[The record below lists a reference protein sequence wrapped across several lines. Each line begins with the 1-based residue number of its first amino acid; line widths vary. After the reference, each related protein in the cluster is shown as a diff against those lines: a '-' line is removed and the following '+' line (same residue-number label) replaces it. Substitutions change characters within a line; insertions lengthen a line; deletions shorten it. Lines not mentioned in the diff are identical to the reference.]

1 MVTVAKKKRKSFKV
15 PMSALWL
22 KNVPVPEGAAQDWT
36 DIGYRGS
43 GSLSLRVTRG
53 GTKTWYFMY
62 RYEGRLRRFKLGNHP
77 SIKLGRARAMA
88 ISQSAEVHG
97 GTDIAALKVGRREAD
112 TVGEL
117 FEKYLAEHAAKNHK
131 DGGEYWQ
138 KVLNKHVTP
147 FWKNLKPHDLK
158 RKDLKRLLRRI
169 DGDVMKNRVIAVV
182 TAVFNWAVEQE
193 EIDSTPFARFKK
205 VFAETSRDRKLSH
218 EEIRKVWKAESA
230 LQVLWRLLLLTG
242 QRVGEVM
249 QIHRSQIDGDLWIIP
264 ASSTKGKREHVVPL
278 SKPARHI
285 IDARLEKSDF
295 VFPKKDDPDTS
306 MVAYSKGWGRML
318 NREKLSGI
326 TPHDCRRTVATL
338 LPRVNGIDQ
347 RRLKALLLN
356 HADGSI
362 TKVYDLYDYL
372 DEKREALDR
381 WADDLLTIA
390 KGKKPKVVKL
400 RTRTNAA

>member
-1 MVTVAKKKRKSFKV
+1 MAKKKRKSFKV
-15 PMSALWL
+15 RMSALWL
-22 KNVPVPEGAAQDWT
+22 NNLAVPERAAQDWT

-43 GSLSLRVTRG
+43 GSLSLRVTCG

-62 RYEGRLRRFKLGNHP
+62 RHDGRLRRFKLGNHP
-77 SIKLGRARAMA
+77 SIKLSLARAMA

-97 GTDIAALKVGRREAD
+97 GTDIAAVKVDRREAD

-131 DGGEYWQ
+131 DGGKYWQ

-158 RKDLKRLLRRI
+158 RKDLKTLLRRI
-169 DGDVMKNRVIAVV
+169 DGDVMKNRVIAVI
-182 TAVFNWAVEQE
+182 TATFNWAVEQE

-205 VFAETSRDRKLSH
+205 VFIETPRDRKLNH
-218 EEIRKVWKAESA
+218 EEIRKVWNAKSS
-230 LQVLWRLLLLTG
+230 LQDLWRLLLLTG
-242 QRVGEVM
+242 QRVGEAI
-249 QIHRSQIDGDLWIIP
+249 QIHRSQIDGDLWTIP
-264 ASSTKGKREHVVPL
+264 ASVTKGKREHVVPL
-278 SKPARHI
+278 SKPAREI
-285 IDARLEKSDF
+285 IEARLKKSEF
-295 VFPKKDDPDTS
+295 LFPKKDDPVTS
-306 MVAYSKGWGRML
+306 MVAYSKDWGRML
-318 NREKLSGI
+318 DREKLSEI

-381 WADDLLTIA
+381 WAEDLLTIV

-400 RTRTNAA
+400 RIRTSAA